1 MFSMSRVLAALG
13 GLLMSLTTLVALAPA
28 SSAHTGLP
36 DPAPRGGVVPPAE
49 VPSSAASSGLPLW
62 TVVAIA
68 VAAAVLGAGITY
80 LNMRLGRAHYRR
92 AAHAPTV

>member
-1 MFSMSRVLAALG
+1 
-13 GLLMSLTTLVALAPA
+13 
-28 SSAHTGLP
+28 
-36 DPAPRGGVVPPAE
+36 VVPPAE

-80 LNMRLGRAHYRR
+80 LNMRLGRAHHRR